1 MNKGKI
7 LVVDDDAFFRKVFTD
22 HLSSAGFNVTG
33 VSSGAVALNI
43 IENEPVDLV
52 ITDLVMPEM
61 SGVALLHKVKQ
72 HNSLID
78 VIVVTGH
85 GSIESA
91 IEALKTGA
99 FDYIRKPVNETE
111 LLHTV
116 ERCMEMKKILE
127 ENQGMKRSLKLYE
140 ASRVITTT
148 LDVMKL
154 YDAAIDVFMQSVPSQ
169 AGLVIVYEPGVKRFD
184 IKTLRHLNIDAAEEL
199 AEAFKAVR
207 EKLVRTAGHVSAMPL
222 AELKGAEHEALKG
235 YPHLLIAP
243 LLRTSVSCGFMV
255 LLGNAGWGAE
265 DLASA
270 AFIAEHAAQ
279 AVENA
284 RNFSDA
290 KQTAFIDSLTGLY
303 NAKYLDVAIDREVK
317 RADRLLAPL
326 TVLFL
331 DIDDFKNVNDSN
343 DHLVGSRVLIEL
355 GKLILKCVRE
365 VDTVIR
371 YGGDEYVVVLVDAD
385 YNIAQR
391 IAERI
396 RSSTEKQI
404 FLEDEGSDI
413 RLTVSIGLATYP
425 VHTRDKLEIIKI
437 ADKAMYR
444 AKNASKNAVFLA
456 PMPPAA

>member
-22 HLSSAGFNVTG
+22 HLSSAGYNVTG

-43 IENEPVDLV
+43 VENEPVDLV
-52 ITDLVMPEM
+52 ITDIVMPEM
-61 SGVALLHKVKQ
+61 SGVDLLHKIKQ

-85 GSIESA
+85 GTIESA
-91 IEALKTGA
+91 IETLKSGA
-99 FDYIRKPVNETE
+99 FDYLRKPVNEIE

-127 ENQGMKRSLKLYE
+127 ENQGMKQSLKLHE
-140 ASRVITTT
+140 ASRVITAT

-154 YDAAIDVFMQSVPSQ
+154 YDAAIDVFMQSVASG
-169 AGLVIVYEPGVKRFD
+169 AGLVIVYEPGIKRFD
-184 IKTLRHLNIDAAEEL
+184 IKTMRHLNIDAAETL
-199 AEAFKAVR
+199 AGAFMAVR
-207 EKLVRTAGHVSAMPL
+207 EKLVREAGHVNAMPL
-222 AELKGAEHEALKG
+222 AELEGIGFEALEG
-235 YPHLLIAP
+235 YSHLLIAP
-243 LLRTSVSCGFMV
+243 FLRTYEACGFMA
-255 LLGNAGWGAE
+255 LLNRAGWDAG
-265 DLASA
+265 DMASA
-270 AFIAEHAAQ
+270 TFIAEHAAQ
-279 AVENA
+279 AFENA
-284 RNFSDA
+284 RHFSDA

-303 NAKYLDVAIDREVK
+303 NAKYLETAIDREVK
-317 RADRLLAPL
+317 RADRLLSPL

-343 DHLVGSRVLIEL
+343 DHLAGSRVLIEV

-371 YGGDEYVVVLVDAD
+371 YGGDEYVVILVDAD
-385 YNIAQR
+385 FNVAER

-396 RSSTEKQI
+396 RSSTEKQR

-413 RLTVSIGLATYP
+413 RLTVSIGLAAYP

-437 ADKAMYR
+437 ADQAMYR

-456 PMPPAA
+456 PVPPAA

>member
-61 SGVALLHKVKQ
+61 SGVDLLQKTKQ

-85 GSIESA
+85 GTIESA
-91 IEALKTGA
+91 IETLKNGA
-99 FDYIRKPVNETE
+99 FDYIRKPVNEIE

-127 ENQGMKRSLKLYE
+127 ENQGMKQSLKLHE
-140 ASRVITTT
+140 ASRVITAT
-148 LDVMKL
+148 LDITKL
-154 YDAAIDVFMQSVPSQ
+154 YNIAIDIFMQSVQSR
-169 AGLVIVYEPGVKRFD
+169 AGLVIVYEPGVNRFD
-184 IKTLRHLNIDAAEEL
+184 IKTLRHLNIDAAEEI
-199 AEAFKAVR
+199 AGAFKAVR
-207 EKLVRTAGHVSAMPL
+207 ERLLHATGHVSAMRL
-222 AELKGAEHEALKG
+222 AELEGAAHEELKNF
-235 YPHLLIAP
+235 PHLLVAP
-243 LLRTSVSCGFMV
+243 FLKTKEACGFMV
-255 LLGNAGWGAE
+255 LLGSAGWGAE
-265 DLASA
+265 DLANA
-270 AFIAEHAAQ
+270 TFIAEHAAQ
-279 AVENA
+279 ALENA
-284 RNFSDA
+284 QNFSDA

-303 NAKYLDVAIDREVK
+303 NAKYLEVAIDREIK

-326 TVLFL
+326 TVLFM
-331 DIDDFKNVNDSN
+331 DIDNFKNVNDSN
-343 DHLVGSRVLIEL
+343 DHLVGSRILIEF

-385 YNIAQR
+385 FDAAMHV
-391 IAERI
+391 AERI
-396 RSSTEKQI
+396 RSSTEKET
-404 FLEDEGSDI
+404 FLEDEGSNI
-413 RLTVSIGLATYP
+413 RITVSIGLATYP
-425 VHTRDKLEIIKI
+425 VHTRDKIELIKI
-437 ADKAMYR
+437 ADKAMYS
-444 AKNASKNAVFLA
+444 AKNASRNAVYLA
-456 PMPPAA
+456 PVPGLD

>member
-61 SGVALLHKVKQ
+61 SGVDLLHKVKQ

-99 FDYIRKPVNETE
+99 FDYIRKPVNEIE

-154 YDAAIDVFMQSVPSQ
+154 YDVVVDVFMQSVPCQ
-169 AGLVIVYEPGVKRFD
+169 AGFVIVYEPGVKRFD
-184 IKTLRHLNIDAAEEL
+184 IKTLRHLNIDAAEAL
-199 AEAFKAVR
+199 AGGFKTLMD
-207 EKLVRTAGHVSAMPL
+207 KLIRTAGHVSAMPI
-222 AELKGAEHEALKG
+222 AELKGVEHEELEN
-235 YPHLLIAP
+235 YSHLLVAP
-243 LLRTSVSCGFMV
+243 FLRHSASCGFMV
-255 LLGNAGWGAE
+255 LLGDAGWGNE

-270 AFIAEHAAQ
+270 TFIAEHAAQ
-279 AVENA
+279 SFENA
-284 RNFSDA
+284 QNFSDA

-303 NAKYLDVAIDREVK
+303 NAKYLEVAIDREVK

-343 DHLVGSRVLIEL
+343 DHLIGSRVLIEL

-385 YNIAQR
+385 FNVAQH